1 MSKAKLDQV
10 FNLNNSDEVFSFMK
24 DYAHKN
30 QDLSAALIRHF
41 LPDSIDPDSLRV
53 EVRNIIFAVD
63 ESGHRWGPSLSESKS
78 PTLESRKSLTKE
90 EEKDIKLRRR
100 VNLFRD
106 SRPRWRKCTAR
117 EK

>member
-1 MSKAKLDQV
+1 MTYEEYLADNQRLRKRIIELEQENARHKRLDEP
-10 FNLNNSDEVFSFMK
+10 L
-24 DYAHKN
+24 
-30 QDLSAALIRHF
+30 
-41 LPDSIDPDSLRV
+41 
-53 EVRNIIFAVD
+53 
-63 ESGHRWGPSLSESKS
+63 LSESKS

-90 EEKDIKLRRR
+90 EKEIKLRRR